1 MQWSSFRESSG
12 DFSSEPSNRGA
23 YVVRNEIVRELTV
36 EEFDLLRPHLEL
48 HVFGQGDIIQQIDAP
63 IDYVFFVE
71 GGIVS
76 LLVRNAVDAPV
87 EITPVYPSGMIGLE
101 VMANATRAIY
111 RAVVQVPQTTV
122 LRMHA
127 RELQRAIEHRPA
139 MIRVLRD
146 FAQLQMRSSAQNLL
160 CQAKHSIE
168 QRLAKWLVLAS
179 DQYKDGLIPI
189 KQDDLAISL
198 GVRRPSISWAVKR
211 FVSQGLVER
220 RRAAIQIRD
229 MAGLQGRACSC
240 AAALRRF
247 QIRPAGR
254 AHALHFI
261 ASAPQEVP
269 QQGQNA

>member
-1 MQWSSFRESSG
+1 MYRSHSRNAPG
-12 DFSSEPSNRGA
+12 DCSSEPDEGS
-23 YVVRNEIVRELTV
+23 YVVRNEVVRELTA
-36 EEFDLLRPHLEL
+36 EEFNLLRPHLEL
-48 HVFGQGDIIQQIDAP
+48 VIFDQGDVIQQIDAP
-63 IDYVFFVE
+63 IDHVFFVE
-71 GGIVS
+71 SGIVS

-87 EITPVYPSGMIGLE
+87 EITPVYPSGMVGLE
-101 VMANATRAIY
+101 VMANATKAIY
-111 RAVVQVPQTTV
+111 RAVVQVPQTAV
-122 LRMHA
+122 LRLPA
-127 RELQRAIEHRPA
+127 CELHRALEQRPA
-139 MIRVLRD
+139 MIRVMRD

-198 GVRRPSISWAVKR
+198 GARRPSISWAIKR

-220 RRAAIQIRD
+220 RRAAVQIRD

-240 AAALRRF
+240 VAALKRF

-254 AHALHFI
+254 THFLHSI
-261 ASAPQEVP
+261 EGLRQRVANPSRCA
-269 QQGQNA
+269 